1 MQRRPVDLF
10 LGLAI
15 WVSGL
20 IGLTVLV
27 QARAGEL
34 GPPAGRL
41 TRYIVGSPRHM
52 VVQLT
57 GELAEGDPVLD
68 GERGFLGR
76 LVELRGADGQ
86 RIASGP
92 GSPASGTFAA
102 LIAIDPEVA
111 LPDEPRFVARSAPK
125 DARWVVQTLLPPHK
139 REILKRELTVFVDH
153 NGDALSAFL
162 RPLAEDTI
170 QHGMTVLEANL
181 TDALKRREDAIK
193 ALLDRQRG
201 MVKEEILP
209 VLKERLGESA
219 KKKAEPILTEIG
231 RELWDAL
238 PMWSLSW
245 RALFDTIPGTSQDR
259 VDVWWAEF
267 VETKAIP
274 IMAAHEGELLK
285 ALEDLIEEGAADPE
299 VRKALGDATLRLAK
313 DPEFKELVRGVIE
326 DALVRPFEP
335 SELLTAL
342 WEDDGH
348 QARLRDLERRFAPT
362 LQRIGR
368 LLTIDPETGRI
379 DEDLARVLR
388 RVVFRKDARWIE
400 LLPEQDG

>member
-1 MQRRPVDLF
+1 MTRRPLDVL

-15 WVSGL
+15 WAAAL
-20 IGLTVLV
+20 IGLTALV

-34 GPPAGRL
+34 GSPAGRL
-41 TRYIVGSPRHM
+41 ARYLTHEPRRLAG
-52 VVQLT
+52 VTLD
-57 GELAEGDPVLD
+57 GELAVGDPVLD
-68 GERGFLGR
+68 AERGFVGR
-76 LVELRGADGQ
+76 VVAVIGPDGRRVDATPQ
-86 RIASGP
+86 R
-92 GSPASGTFAA
+92 PARGTFAA
-102 LIAIDPEVA
+102 VLAIDPEFA
-111 LPDEPRFVARSAPK
+111 LPDEPSFVARAAPK

-139 REILKRELTVFVDH
+139 REILQRELTGFVDQ
-153 NGDALSAFL
+153 NGDVLTAFL
-162 RPLAEDTI
+162 RPVAEDVI

-181 TDALKRREDAIK
+181 TDAVKSREDEIK
-193 ALLDRQRG
+193 ALLDKHRG
-201 MVKEEILP
+201 MVKEDVLP

-219 KKKAEPILTEIG
+219 KRKAEPILTEIG

-245 RALFDTIPGTSQDR
+245 RALFDTIPYTSQNR
-259 VDVWWAEF
+259 VDAWWAEF

-274 IMAAHEGELLK
+274 IMSAHEGELVK
-285 ALEDLIEEGAADPE
+285 ALEELIEEGAADPE

-326 DALVRPFEP
+326 DALIRPFEP
-335 SELLTAL
+335 SELFTKL

-368 LLTIDPETGRI
+368 LLTVDPETGRI
-379 DEDLARVLR
+379 DPDLARVLR
-388 RVVFRKDARWIE
+388 RVVFKKDARWVE
-400 LLPEQDG
+400 LVD